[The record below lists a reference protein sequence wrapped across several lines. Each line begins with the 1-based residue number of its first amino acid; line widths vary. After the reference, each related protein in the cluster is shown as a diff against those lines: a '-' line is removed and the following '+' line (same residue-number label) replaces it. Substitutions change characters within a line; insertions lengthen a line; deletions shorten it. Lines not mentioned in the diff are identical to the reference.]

1 MMTGDVCFRGRYRHP
16 IPRTSRRLLTRSGRG
31 ATRHSITSFAIVREC
46 RWQLEVDRLGGH
58 EIDHQFDFGRPGHGQ
73 DRRFGTFENADHG
86 GFLRFRPWRSF
97 SFSPE
102 LLIAVVS
109 AGPAVLDKLNCR
121 SERMLNAWAV
131 VQREQCF
138 RRKDTPGHLHWSE
151 RSMNDAKGQVPWQM
165 SAEFLR

>member
-1 MMTGDVCFRGRYRHP
+1 MWAASSNVRVRGQSGKHMLALSSSQFDP
-16 IPRTSRRLLTRSGRG
+16 KRSW
-31 ATRHSITSFAIVREC
+31 SDPSFDHFVFNCEEC

-58 EIDHQFDFGRPGHGQ
+58 EIDHQIDFGRPGHGQ

-109 AGPAVLDKLNCR
+109 AGPAG
-121 SERMLNAWAV
+121 
-131 VQREQCF
+131 
-138 RRKDTPGHLHWSE
+138 P
-151 RSMNDAKGQVPWQM
+151 
-165 SAEFLR
+165 